1 MRAHCRNLDPPMKDV
16 VIASME
22 RRWGSGRAA
31 SGLKTVAQ
39 SVRARVNAFGLC
51 GHTKYS
57 NRSDHAAL
65 SRAHDHTRDLTVTVV
80 REQES

>member
-16 VIASME
+16 AIASME

-39 SVRARVNAFGLC
+39 SPRARVNAFGLC

-57 NRSDHAAL
+57 NQTMRLFRVRTITPVTSRSPL
-65 SRAHDHTRDLTVTVV
+65 V